1 MFDLKIRSTLIISLK
16 NYYSE
21 FYFIVNNGNEYSS
34 LIKTTYGVKQGGNIS
49 PDLYKLYSE
58 TLATEIERLNVGVK
72 IGRRLI
78 SVLMYADD
86 VILLASNPK
95 GTQLLLDSVTKFGY
109 DFQVKFNPDK
119 TNVMIET
126 SRNEWKSTTFKL
138 CGKDIVQ
145 STQIKYLGNEITS
158 NGKAR
163 PHIEKRKTKSLAAL
177 GNLRSNGILNPEM
190 ETKHKVELFNIY
202 VKPLIY
208 YGTETF
214 ELNGGDLEL
223 IEKTEGKLLKSIM
236 SVPNKCHSNLLY
248 SALKLNTP
256 NETLEI
262 NQLKF
267 LQRALKNEFV
277 LEIIKDLLSLDT
289 VTNVIGKIK
298 TKWPNGLTYSP
309 ENLEFYITREL
320 EFLNQKT
327 IDRFRYNKEVD
338 DLLIILSYTNP
349 KYRSYKLTQKLYY
362 DTTRLHNN

>member
-1 MFDLKIRSTLIISLK
+1 
-16 NYYSE
+16 
-21 FYFIVNNGNEYSS
+21 
-34 LIKTTYGVKQGGNIS
+34 
-49 PDLYKLYSE
+49 
-58 TLATEIERLNVGVK
+58 
-72 IGRRLI
+72 
-78 SVLMYADD
+78 
-86 VILLASNPK
+86 
-95 GTQLLLDSVTKFGY
+95 
-109 DFQVKFNPDK
+109 
-119 TNVMIET
+119 
-126 SRNEWKSTTFKL
+126 
-138 CGKDIVQ
+138 
-145 STQIKYLGNEITS
+145 
-158 NGKAR
+158 
-163 PHIEKRKTKSLAAL
+163 
-177 GNLRSNGILNPEM
+177 M